1 MPSLH
6 CSISSRVHVAL
17 NWTLF
22 LPQVNTEK
30 VDLTQKMD
38 LIVMTRRVCS
48 GVRLQLQILF

>member
-6 CSISSRVHVAL
+6 CSSSSCVHVAL

-48 GVRLQLQILF
+48 GS